1 MVRPI
6 EFGTVTRD
14 ALPDQI
20 AARVVALITERHL
33 KPGDR
38 LPPERELAQ
47 SMGVS
52 RSSLREALRALSLL
66 GVTEMRQGDG
76 TYLTALDPDALMRPF
91 GLVLALN
98 DGQLQDLFEA
108 RRVIEPA
115 LAALAA
121 ERIDE
126 PTLDAL
132 RKCVHDSAEAVRDED
147 AFMRI
152 DLELHGLIAR
162 AASNSILW
170 HVIGSISGMG
180 IASRRRTNPLPGLRE
195 QSVEDHRA
203 IVAALDARDP
213 EAAAA
218 TMLRHLEN
226 VQRRTVD

>member
-6 EFGTVTRD
+6 PFGTVTRD

-20 AARVVALITERHL
+20 AARVIALITERHL
-33 KPGDR
+33 KAGDR

-47 SMGVS
+47 AMGVS

-66 GVTEMRQGDG
+66 GVTEMRHGDG

-91 GLVLALN
+91 GLVLALS
-98 DGQLQDLFEA
+98 DGQMQELFEA
-108 RRVIEPA
+108 RRVIEPG

-121 ERIDE
+121 ARADGE
-126 PTLDAL
+126 TLEAL
-132 RKCVHDSAEAVRDED
+132 RLCVGESAATVEDEE
-147 AFMRI
+147 AFMRA
-152 DLELHGLIAR
+152 DLELHSLIAR

-195 QSVEDHRA
+195 QSAEDHREIVDA
-203 IVAALDARDP
+203 IEARDP
-213 EAAAA
+213 AAAA
-218 TMLRHLEN
+218 AAMLRHLEN
-226 VQRRTVD
+226 VQNRTVD

>member
-6 EFGTVTRD
+6 PFGTVTRE

-20 AARVVALITERHL
+20 AARVIALIGERHL

-47 SMGVS
+47 AMGVS

-91 GLVLALN
+91 GLVLALT
-98 DGQLQDLFEA
+98 DGQMQELFEA
-108 RRVIEPA
+108 RRVIEPG

-121 ERIDE
+121 ARADDDMLE
-126 PTLDAL
+126 AL
-132 RKCVHDSAEAVRDED
+132 RRCVAEAAAAVADEE
-147 AFMRI
+147 AFMRA

-195 QSVEDHRA
+195 QSAEDHRA
-203 IVAALDARDP
+203 IVAAIEARDP
-213 EAAAA
+213 GAAAA
-218 TMLRHLEN
+218 AMLRHLEN
-226 VQRRTVD
+226 VQSRTVE